1 LVLSLEMLELEKYQP
16 TTLISSQIQMSS
28 KYFLILDEIEQFKY
42 QPISIIWINRCMFSD
57 SSLEK
62 LRNVEN

>member
-1 LVLSLEMLELEKYQP
+1 MLELEKYQP

-42 QPISIIWINRCMFSD
+42 QSISIIWINRCMFSD